1 MTASGMLRAVEVSKR
16 FDGVVALDGVSFE
29 VQAGQIHALVGANG
43 AGKSTLIK
51 ILTGYYD
58 TYGGQVELDGRPV
71 ALYRPSD
78 AIRAGI
84 EVVHQEVDTAL
95 VPTLSVAE
103 NVLIEHLAERGSGLW
118 VDWRHLYQESQ
129 RALHR
134 VGLDVHPA
142 RAVETLSLHEKQ
154 LLLIARAVRRKAR
167 FLILDEP
174 TASLSLREAQML
186 FGLLRDLAQSGVGI
200 VYISH
205 RLAEVRELADAVTVL
220 RAGRVAGRFAAHAPT
235 EQIIEAMLGSTA
247 GDLYPERPAREP
259 GEVVLE
265 GRGLTRK
272 GSVNDV
278 SFVARRGEVLGITGL
293 VGAGK
298 TELLRLL
305 FGADPLDSGM
315 LYLNGRLLRL
325 RQPKDAVRAGI
336 YLVPEERRRQGLLIE
351 STVREN
357 ATLPF
362 LHKHVRLGWLSRRK
376 ELETTAHIT
385 RLVGLTPPLPD
396 LPVKNL
402 SGGNQQKVVIGRWFS
417 GDPQVVLFD
426 EATQGI
432 DVRAKRDVFDLVH
445 QWSRRAAV
453 IYASSDI
460 DEVMALADRVL
471 VMRDGRVVAE
481 VDPRQ
486 VSRETVL
493 ALATGVRDSIL
504 PNLTTTKG

>member
-1 MTASGMLRAVEVSKR
+1 MLRAVDVSKR

-29 VQAGQIHALVGANG
+29 VHAGQIHALVGANG

-51 ILTGYYD
+51 VLSGYYD
-58 TYGGQVELDGRPV
+58 SYGGHVELDGKPV
-71 ALYRPSD
+71 SLHRPSD

-103 NVLIEHLAERGSGLW
+103 NVLIEHLAERASGLW
-118 VDWRHLYQESQ
+118 IDWQHLRRESS
-129 RALHR
+129 RAMRR
-134 VGLDVHPA
+134 VGLEVNPA

-174 TASLSLREAQML
+174 TASLSLREAQLL
-186 FGLLRDLAQSGVGI
+186 FELLRDLARAGVGI

-205 RLAEVRELADAVTVL
+205 RLGEVRELADVVTVL
-220 RAGRVAGRFAAHAPT
+220 RAGRVAGRFQADAPT
-235 EQIIEAMLGSTA
+235 EQIIEAMLGTA
-247 GDLYPERPAREP
+247 TSDLYPERPTRGP

-265 GRGLTRK
+265 ARGLRRQ
-272 GSVNDV
+272 GSVEDV
-278 SFVARRGEVLGITGL
+278 SFIARRGEILGITGL

-305 FGADPLDSGM
+305 FGADPLDGGA

-325 RQPKDAVRAGI
+325 RQPSDAVKAGI
-336 YLVPEERRRQGLLIE
+336 YLVPEERRRHGLLIE

-357 ATLPF
+357 TTLPF
-362 LHKHVRLGWLSRRK
+362 LDKHTRWGWLSRRS
-376 ELETTAHIT
+376 ELQSAERLT
-385 RLVGLTPPLPD
+385 RLVGLTPPLPE

-402 SGGNQQKVVIGRWFS
+402 SGGNQQKVVIGRWFD
-417 GDPQVVLFD
+417 GEPKAVLFD

-445 QWSRRAAV
+445 QWSQRAAV

-481 VDPRQ
+481 VNPRQ
-486 VSRETVL
+486 VSREAVL
-493 ALATGVRDSIL
+493 ALATGVKDSIA
-504 PNLTTTKG
+504 